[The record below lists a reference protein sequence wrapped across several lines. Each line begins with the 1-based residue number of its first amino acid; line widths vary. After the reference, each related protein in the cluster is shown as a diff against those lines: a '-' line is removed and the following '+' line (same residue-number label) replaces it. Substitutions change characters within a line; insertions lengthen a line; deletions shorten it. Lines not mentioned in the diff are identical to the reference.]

1 MAAAGA
7 CFLGL
12 DFTAFFA
19 GFPAAVFMPEE
30 ASFLPEALT
39 ALFFEWALLLET
51 AVAVGGGLM
60 EGCAGSIGRIA
71 GGLASRLNSA
81 SAVMEGTA
89 I

>member
-1 MAAAGA
+1 MTGA
-7 CFLGL
+7 RFLGA

-19 GFPAAVFMPEE
+19 GFPAEGFAPK
-30 ASFLPEALT
+30 AAGFLPEALT

-51 AVAVGGGLM
+51 AVAVGRGLM

-81 SAVMEGTA
+81 SAVMEGAA

>member
-7 CFLGL
+7 FFLGV

-19 GFPAAVFMPEE
+19 GFFATVFMPEE
-30 ASFLPEALT
+30 ASFFPEGLT
-39 ALFFEWALLLET
+39 ELFFDWALLLET
-51 AVAVGGGLM
+51 AVVVGGGMM

-81 SAVMEGTA
+81 SAVMEGAA